1 MLRARN
7 VGAEKFNPIEKKTEF
22 DRVNREVGK
31 RPILQLEPIE
41 EANKHL
47 VVRDEIRKKWR
58 DKKGFVDYVP
68 HYKSPG
74 W

>member
-47 VVRDEIRKKWR
+47 VVRDEIRK
-58 DKKGFVDYVP
+58 
-68 HYKSPG
+68 
-74 W
+74 